1 LEKKIKYG
9 VIGVGHLGNFHVKQ
23 LLNIDDVELIGIYD
37 TNQQRL
43 DEISLEYKINKYDSL
58 NQLLQSADAVSVVT
72 PTTLHKDIAL
82 LALKNN
88 CHVFIEK
95 PIAHTLDAANAI
107 IREASEYN
115 KVIHVGHI
123 ERFNPVFKKFNENK
137 HHPLFIECHRLSKLS
152 NRSMDISVILD
163 LMIHDID
170 LILHMIDSS
179 IINIVADGINVV
191 SQSVDLANVKIS
203 FKNGAVVN
211 LTASRISNKN
221 MRKIRLFENNCYTSL
236 DLMDHKLSKH
246 YAEFSQSKNK
256 LNFKSEDVSIEK
268 YDALRE
274 ELRHFCKAIINNDIS
289 LSNANISAKA
299 LEVAIKINNIIKS
312 KYKK

>member
-1 LEKKIKYG
+1 
-9 VIGVGHLGNFHVKQ
+9 
-23 LLNIDDVELIGIYD
+23 
-37 TNQQRL
+37 
-43 DEISLEYKINKYDSL
+43 
-58 NQLLQSADAVSVVT
+58 
-72 PTTLHKDIAL
+72 
-82 LALKNN
+82 
-88 CHVFIEK
+88 
-95 PIAHTLDAANAI
+95 
-107 IREASEYN
+107 
-115 KVIHVGHI
+115 
-123 ERFNPVFKKFNENK
+123 
-137 HHPLFIECHRLSKLS
+137 
-152 NRSMDISVILD
+152 MDISVILD

>member
-1 LEKKIKYG
+1 MEKKIKYG

-23 LLNIDDVELIGIYD
+23 LLNIDCVELIGIFD

-43 DEISLEYKINKYDSL
+43 DEISLKYKINKYDSL
-58 NQLLQSADAVSVVT
+58 NQLLQSADAVSIVT

-95 PIAHTLDAANAI
+95 PIAHTVDAANAI
-107 IREASEYN
+107 IREASKNN
-115 KVIHVGHI
+115 KVIHIGHI
-123 ERFNPVFKKFNENK
+123 ERFNPVVKKFNENK
-137 HHPLFIECHRLSKLS
+137 HDPLFIECHRLSKLN

-170 LILHMIDSS
+170 LMLHMIDSS

-221 MRKIRLFENNCYTSL
+221 MRKIRLFENNCYISL
-236 DLMDHKLSKH
+236 DLMDHKLSKY
-246 YAEFSQSKNK
+246 YAVFSQSKNK

-274 ELRHFCKAIINNDIS
+274 ELSHFSKAIINNDIS

-299 LEVAIKINNIIKS
+299 LEVAIEINNIIKS

>member
-1 LEKKIKYG
+1 
-9 VIGVGHLGNFHVKQ
+9 
-23 LLNIDDVELIGIYD
+23 
-37 TNQQRL
+37 
-43 DEISLEYKINKYDSL
+43 
-58 NQLLQSADAVSVVT
+58 
-72 PTTLHKDIAL
+72 
-82 LALKNN
+82 
-88 CHVFIEK
+88 
-95 PIAHTLDAANAI
+95 
-107 IREASEYN
+107 
-115 KVIHVGHI
+115 
-123 ERFNPVFKKFNENK
+123 
-137 HHPLFIECHRLSKLS
+137 
-152 NRSMDISVILD
+152 MDISVILD

-170 LILHMIDSS
+170 LMLHMIDSS

-191 SQSVDLANVKIS
+191 SQNVDLANVKIS

-236 DLMDHKLSKH
+236 DLMNHKLSKH
-246 YAEFSQSKNK
+246 YALFSQTTNK
-256 LNFKSEDVSIEK
+256 LDFKSEDVSIEK

-299 LEVAIKINNIIKS
+299 LEVAIEINNIIKS